1 MIRESLGDLQ
11 KAGDSARIEELV
23 LAAQKGDGN
32 AFSVLYVE
40 HVEKVY
46 RYIYMRVGQVA
57 EAEDLTQEVFLHALK
72 AIASYHERGGLFVS
86 WLLRIAH
93 NLIIDHYR
101 KQKGRQVISLSEA
114 IEGTGTIAIGTDPA
128 LTTEQHMELM
138 ELKQTV
144 DKLPPRERGVIA
156 LRFGAELSVSE
167 TARVIGKAEGTVKK
181 LQHEAVVKLRKL
193 MNKGV

>member
-1 MIRESLGDLQ
+1 LHNIESLIRDAQ
-11 KAGDSARIEELV
+11 NGDSEA
-23 LAAQKGDGN
+23 LAI
-32 AFSVLYVE
+32 LYQEYVD
-40 HVEKVY
+40 KVY
-46 RYIYMRVGQVA
+46 HYIYLRVGQVE
-57 EAEDLTQEVFLHALK
+57 EAEDLTQEVFLKALK
-72 AIASYHERGGLFVS
+72 GIGSYCERGALFVS

-101 KQKGRQVISLSEA
+101 KQKGRQVILLGEA

-144 DKLPPRERGVIA
+144 DKLPPREREVIA

-167 TARVIGKAEGTVKK
+167 TARVMGKAEGTVKK